1 MTSTTKILLV
11 EDDREL
17 ARMVVDF
24 LTPYGYEVFT
34 VSNGEIAIDRIVQD
48 NPAAVVLDVNLPG
61 KDGFDV
67 CRAVRTQYRG
77 AIIFLTA
84 RGDDIDEV
92 IGLEM
97 GADDFIAKP
106 VRPQVLLARLRT
118 HIRRARPEGDSQ
130 SPSRIDFKNLII
142 DFSARQCIL
151 NGQELELTTAEFD
164 LMWLLAKNAGKVLS
178 RGDLYFELNGFRY
191 DGLDRS
197 IDLRISRL
205 RRKLGDDSM
214 NPKIVKSVRGV
225 GYLLAVTR

>member
-1 MTSTTKILLV
+1 MLV

-205 RRKLGDDSM
+205 RKKLGDDSM

>member
-1 MTSTTKILLV
+1 MLV